1 MNPAS
6 LMIPTF
12 DEKAELQRHVSEG
25 SEMQSIGAPTQ
36 YDEKA
41 ELLTHIQQYTLFA
54 GILILENNKTYGR
67 TENKKRLLYKCIP
80 NDKKLPP
87 FLVPYDIKLEFS
99 KHLINKYVVFKYD
112 HWKTEHPRGIIQ
124 EVIGNIDKLE
134 AFYEYRLYCKNLH
147 ISNKEFTKKTQQLF
161 RPECEDEYIQQ
172 IIQKNARFIRYDTT
186 LLGVEGA
193 TKGATKGGIQEDKYI
208 FTIDPQNSE
217 DFDDGFSIEC
227 SPDTT
232 TITIYIANVFL
243 WLETFQLWQSFAPLK
258 NSSKEG
264 MWENGVCKRVCTI
277 YLPDRRRPMLPT
289 ILSDN
294 LCSLLKNKL
303 RFAFCMDVV
312 IDNKTNSILST
323 DFYNSLIRVNKNFV
337 YEEHALLKNKHYKK
351 LLEMTNK
358 LARMETNKTHENNSR
373 DVVSYWMVF
382 TNKTCAEKLYD
393 KKVGIYRIIDE
404 TNQHQKHQRFQDK
417 NSHISSYE
425 NDSTI
430 SKETKQFIQHWL
442 SICGKYAVFSED
454 RSNIEH
460 SLLSKEDEICS
471 GELYIHVTSPIRR
484 LVDLLNQ
491 MLYLIHYHLC
501 SPSDSAIQ
509 FLEECIKD
517 IETIN
522 EKMKSSRK
530 VERECEVVRKCLTNP
545 NILETS
551 HDAYIINKSIWR
563 KKNGAPKE
571 SDLDEEQISGKIKYK
586 YVLYLEHER
595 IILTMKTEESKE
607 LYKKYKVRLYKIE
620 SYGIASK
627 IKVVFTPLNI

>member
-12 DEKAELQRHVSEG
+12 
-25 SEMQSIGAPTQ
+25 
-36 YDEKA
+36 DEKA

-161 RPECEDEYIQQ
+161 RPECEDEYIQK
-172 IIQKNARFIRYDTT
+172 IIQKNSEFLRYDTS

-193 TKGATKGGIQEDKYI
+193 TEGVIHQDKYI
-208 FTIDPQNSE
+208 FTIDPKNSQ

-294 LCSLLKNKL
+294 LCSLLENKL

-358 LARMETNKTHENNSR
+358 LSRMESNKTHENNSR
-373 DVVSYWMVF
+373 DIVSYWMVF

-404 TNQHQKHQRFQDK
+404 TNQHQKHQCVQDK

-460 SLLSKEDEICS
+460 SLLSKEDEMCS
-471 GELYIHVTSPIRR
+471 GELYIHITSPIRR

-517 IETIN
+517 ADIIN

-627 IKVVFTPLNI
+627 IKVVFI